1 MKYQLLLA
9 ALVAS
14 ATAELPPL
22 EKWKY
27 TGKCKA
33 DTQTCH
39 HLVKTD
45 KGGLE
50 VDWTKKMEK
59 QSLNESKVRLQ
70 FRTDELRWFAMRG
83 LHHWREKIN

>member
-27 TGKCKA
+27 TGVSTYA
-33 DTQTCH
+33 G
-39 HLVKTD
+39 
-45 KGGLE
+45 KG
-50 VDWTKKMEK
+50 KNPS
-59 QSLNESKVRLQ
+59 QSTPSI
-70 FRTDELRWFAMRG
+70 AMMPA
-83 LHHWREKIN
+83 